1 MIKYG
6 LRLRIFAVA
15 LAALSGYVDALGF
28 IYLGGFFVSFM
39 SGNSTRLGVGLAMD
53 WQHALISGGLI
64 LAFVVGV
71 MLGTLFAY
79 RGTRGRSITVL
90 MLVTLLLT
98 LAAGSH
104 SANLHTLAVALTAMA
119 MGAINCIFVG
129 SSGEVTTGVTYM
141 TGTLVKLGQGIAR
154 NMVRP
159 DKIAW
164 GGYFWLWLGL
174 IVGGIIGALVY
185 QVMGLSALWLAVLV
199 SLLIS
204 LLAARLNLS
213 EH

>member
-53 WQHALISGGLI
+53 WHHALISAGLI
-64 LAFVVGV
+64 LAFVFGV

-104 SANLHTLAVALTAMA
+104 AGNLHTLAVALTAMA

-204 LLAARLNLS
+204 LLASRLNLS

>member
-1 MIKYG
+1 MVNYG
-6 LRLRIFAVA
+6 LRLRIFAAA

-53 WQHALISGGLI
+53 WQHALISAGLI
-64 LAFVVGV
+64 LAFVFGV

-98 LAAGSH
+98 LAAASH
-104 SANLHTLAVALTAMA
+104 SGNLHTLAVALTAMA

-174 IVGGIIGALVY
+174 IVGGIVGALVY
-185 QVMGLSALWLAVLV
+185 QVMGLSALWLAVLA

-204 LLAARLNLS
+204 LFASRLNLS

>member
-1 MIKYG
+1 MVKYSFK
-6 LRLRIFAVA
+6 LRVFAMA

-39 SGNSTRLGVGLAMD
+39 SGNSTRLGVGLVEDWHHAM
-53 WQHALISGGLI
+53 ISGGLI
-64 LAFVVGV
+64 VCFVFGV

-79 RGTRGRSITVL
+79 RGTKGRSITVL

-98 LAAGSH
+98 LAAATHAGD
-104 SANLHTLAVALTAMA
+104 LHVLAVALTAMA

-154 NMVRP
+154 NLVRP

-164 GGYFWLWLGL
+164 GGYLWLWLGL
-174 IVGGIIGALVY
+174 LFGGILGAAVYPLIGLT
-185 QVMGLSALWLAVLV
+185 ALWFAAGASLV
-199 SLLIS
+199 IA
-204 LLAARLNLS
+204 LLADRLNLS

>member
-1 MIKYG
+1 MVKYSFK
-6 LRLRIFAVA
+6 LRVFAMA

-39 SGNSTRLGVGLAMD
+39 SGNSTRLGVGLVEDWHHAM
-53 WQHALISGGLI
+53 ISGGLI
-64 LAFVVGV
+64 VCFVFGV

-79 RGTRGRSITVL
+79 RGTKGRSITVL

-98 LAAGSH
+98 LAAATHAGD
-104 SANLHTLAVALTAMA
+104 LHVFAVALTAMA

-154 NMVRP
+154 NLVRP

-164 GGYFWLWLGL
+164 GGYLWLWLGL
-174 IVGGIIGALVY
+174 LFGGILGAAVYPLIGLT
-185 QVMGLSALWLAVLV
+185 ALWFAAGASLV
-199 SLLIS
+199 IA
-204 LLAARLNLS
+204 LLADRLNLS

>member
-1 MIKYG
+1 MVKYS
-6 LRLRIFAVA
+6 LKLRIFAMA

-39 SGNSTRLGVGLAMD
+39 SGNSTRLGVGLVQD
-53 WQHALISGGLI
+53 WHHALISGGLI
-64 LAFVVGV
+64 VCFVVGV

-79 RGTRGRSITVL
+79 RGSKGRSITVL
-90 MLVTLLLT
+90 MLVTFLLT
-98 LAAGSH
+98 LAAATHAG
-104 SANLHTLAVALTAMA
+104 NLHVLAVALTAMA

-154 NMVRP
+154 NLVRP

-164 GGYFWLWLGL
+164 GGYLWLWLGL
-174 IVGGIIGALVY
+174 MFGGILGAAVYPLIGLA
-185 QVMGLSALWLAVLV
+185 ALWPAALASLV
-199 SLLIS
+199 IA
-204 LLAARLNLS
+204 LLADRLNLS

>member
-1 MIKYG
+1 MINYG
-6 LRLRIFAVA
+6 LKLRLFAVA

-39 SGNSTRLGVGLAMD
+39 SGNSTRLGVGLMQD
-53 WQHALISGGLI
+53 WHHALVSGGLI
-64 LAFVVGV
+64 VAFVFGV
-71 MLGTLFAY
+71 MLGTLVAY
-79 RGTRGRSITVL
+79 RGTQGRSISVL
-90 MLVTLLLT
+90 ILVSLLL
-98 LAAGSH
+98 LGAAIT
-104 SANLHTLAVALTAMA
+104 HTVDMHVTAVTLTAMS

-141 TGTLVKLGQGIAR
+141 TGTLVKLGQGLAR
-154 NMVRP
+154 NMIRP

-164 GGYFWLWLGL
+164 GGYLQLWLGL
-174 IVGGIIGALVY
+174 IIGGIVGAAVY
-185 QVMGLSALWLAVLV
+185 QWLGLSALWLAVV
-199 SLLIS
+199 AALLTT

>member
-1 MIKYG
+1 MTNYG
-6 LRLRIFAVA
+6 LKLRLFAIA

-39 SGNSTRLGVGLAMD
+39 SGNSTRLAVGMVED
-53 WQHALISGGLI
+53 WHHALISGGLI
-64 LAFVVGV
+64 LAFVFGV

-79 RGTRGRSITVL
+79 RGTRGRSISVL

-98 LAAGSH
+98 LAAATHAGDM
-104 SANLHTLAVALTAMA
+104 HTVAVALTAMA

-141 TGTLVKLGQGIAR
+141 TGTLVKLGQGLAR
-154 NMVRP
+154 NMIRP

-164 GGYFWLWLGL
+164 GGYLWLWLGL
-174 IVGGIIGALVY
+174 IGGGLLGAAIYPWL
-185 QVMGLSALWLAVLV
+185 GLAALWLAAIA
-199 SLLIS
+199 SLLIAI
-204 LLAARLNLS
+204 LASRLNLS
-213 EH
+213 ES

>member
-1 MIKYG
+1 MTNYG
-6 LRLRIFAVA
+6 LKLRLFAIA

-39 SGNSTRLGVGLAMD
+39 SGNSTRLAVGMVED
-53 WQHALISGGLI
+53 WHHALISGGLI
-64 LAFVVGV
+64 LAFVFGV

-79 RGTRGRSITVL
+79 RGTRGRSISVL
-90 MLVTLLLT
+90 
-98 LAAGSH
+98 
-104 SANLHTLAVALTAMA
+104 

-141 TGTLVKLGQGIAR
+141 TGTLVKLGQGLAR

-164 GGYFWLWLGL
+164 GGYLWLWLGL
-174 IVGGIIGALVY
+174 IGGGLLGAAIYPWL
-185 QVMGLSALWLAVLV
+185 GLAALWLAAIA
-199 SLLIS
+199 SLLIAI
-204 LLAARLNLS
+204 LASRLNLS
-213 EH
+213 ES